1 MAKESRT
8 VSLVLGSGGARGHAH
23 LGVIRA
29 LDEMGFDV
37 RNISGCSMGSVI
49 GGILAADKL
58 DTYTEWAF
66 QLKKSDVV
74 KLLDFSFS
82 LRSIFKGE
90 RIFDVLKELVGDRKI
105 EDLDRRFTAVA
116 TSLNDQEE
124 VWLNSGSLFTAMRSS
139 TAVPGVFSPV
149 ELNGHTLVDGGLVNP
164 LPIAPT
170 LNDPTDLTI
179 AVNLAGIDDD
189 YTPPDDTAREDEE
202 TSSYRDRIADFLSGQ
217 RDADNEDSD
226 GSNFDAADLIVK
238 SIDIM
243 QGGIAR
249 FKLAAYAPDKTIDIP
264 RNACTFFEFHRA
276 EEMAELGYEKA
287 RKVLEKLRD
296 KQN

>member
-1 MAKESRT
+1 MAKNPKT

-23 LGVIRA
+23 IGVIRA
-29 LDEMGFDV
+29 LHEMDFEV

-49 GGILAADKL
+49 GGIYAADKL
-58 DTYTEWAF
+58 DTYTEWAY
-66 QLKKSDVV
+66 QLTRGDVV

-90 RIFDVLKELVGDRKI
+90 RIFDVLKDLVGDRKI

-116 TSLNDQEE
+116 TSLDDEEE

-149 ELNGHTLVDGGLVNP
+149 QLNGHTLVDGGLVNP

-170 LNDPTDLTI
+170 LNDSTDLTI
-179 AVNLAGIDDD
+179 AVNLSGVAEE
-189 YTPPDDTAREDEE
+189 YAPPDEPAE
-202 TSSYRDRIADFLSGQ
+202 TDSSKSSYREKIADFLNGL
-217 RDADNEDSD
+217 RDDDVGENGGSD
-226 GSNFDAADLIVK
+226 VDAADLLVK

-243 QGGIAR
+243 QASITR

-264 RNACTFFEFHRA
+264 RNACSFFEFHRA
-276 EEMAELGYEKA
+276 EEMADLGYEKA
-287 RKVLEKLRD
+287 RKVLESLRR
-296 KQN
+296 

>member
-1 MAKESRT
+1 MTQESHT

-23 LGVIRA
+23 IGVIRA
-29 LDEMGFDV
+29 LHEMGFEV

-49 GGILAADKL
+49 GGIYAADKL

-66 QLKKSDVV
+66 QLTRGDVV

-90 RIFDVLKELVGDRKI
+90 RIFDVLRDLVGDRKI
-105 EDLDRRFTAVA
+105 EDLDKSFTAVA
-116 TSLNDQEE
+116 TSLEEEQE
-124 VWLNSGSLFTAMRSS
+124 VWINSGSLFTAMRSS

-149 ELNGHTLVDGGLVNP
+149 TLDGQTLVDGGLINP

-170 LNDPTDLTI
+170 LNDSTDFTI
-179 AVNLAGIDDD
+179 AVNLAGIDQEFTPHEAVEKDD
-189 YTPPDDTAREDEE
+189 DDN
-202 TSSYRDRIADFLSGQ
+202 SYRDRIADFLSKL
-217 RDADNEDSD
+217 REEDASDSA
-226 GSNFDAADLIVK
+226 GSDFDAADLLVK

-243 QGGIAR
+243 QGAIAR

-264 RNACTFFEFHRA
+264 RNACSFFEFHRA

-287 RKVLEKLRD
+287 CKVLESLRS
-296 KQN
+296 

>member
-1 MAKESRT
+1 MAKESQT

-23 LGVIRA
+23 IGVIRA
-29 LDEMGFDV
+29 LHEMGFEV

-49 GGILAADKL
+49 GGIYAAGEL

-66 QLKKSDVV
+66 QLTRGDVV

-105 EDLDRRFTAVA
+105 EDLGKRFTAVA
-116 TSLNDQEE
+116 TSLEEEQE

-149 ELNGHTLVDGGLVNP
+149 ILDGRTLVDGGLINP

-170 LNDPTDLTI
+170 LNDSTDFTI
-179 AVNLAGIDDD
+179 AVNLAGLDQE
-189 YTPPDDTAREDEE
+189 YTPPDTGENDGSENN
-202 TSSYRDRIADFLSGQ
+202 SYRDKIADFLNGLREDDDPRS
-217 RDADNEDSD
+217 AD
-226 GSNFDAADLIVK
+226 GNFDAADLLVK

-243 QGGIAR
+243 QGAIAR

-264 RNACTFFEFHRA
+264 RNACSFFEFHRA
-276 EEMAELGYEKA
+276 EEMADLGYEKA
-287 RKVLEKLRD
+287 RKVLENLRA
-296 KQN
+296 